1 MYLKVNLVIIFVLVC
16 CASQYALHSNNFPSD
31 AINDLFTV
39 NHDSFFFH
47 KRICLITGDYQDKV
61 CGIFA
66 GHVIK

>member
-39 NHDSFFFH
+39 NHDSFFFP
-47 KRICLITGDYQDKV
+47 
-61 CGIFA
+61 
-66 GHVIK
+66 